1 MCLNNLLNIQNLL
14 FQWDGVD
21 MEGKGLSVAF
31 SMLFRLYVSLVPVYL
46 VPRCLNSSEDTV
58 TASTV
63 SSIIV
68 FWVFSSYGT
77 AV

>member
-1 MCLNNLLNIQNLL
+1 
-14 FQWDGVD
+14 
-21 MEGKGLSVAF
+21 
-31 SMLFRLYVSLVPVYL
+31 MLFRLYVSLVPVYL
-46 VPRCLNSSEDTV
+46 VTRCLNSPEDTV